1 MVSEVIYIVIEAPIR
16 ALVNTD
22 TLEVHIELDEKY
34 RFFEP
39 TILKHDGIEYISIDE
54 ISGAVKDL
62 HDSCPD
68 DCCDDSAFMDML
80 EEMRNEILKA
90 VSM

>member
-1 MVSEVIYIVIEAPIR
+1 MEEPIK

-22 TLEVHIELDEKY
+22 TLEVHIELDEQY
-34 RFFEP
+34 RFFDS
-39 TILKHDGIEYISIDE
+39 TILNHNGIEYISIDE
-54 ISGAVKDL
+54 ISKAVKDL

-68 DCCDDSAFMDML
+68 DCCDDSAFMEML
-80 EEMRNEILKA
+80 EAMRNEILKA